1 MTTDTTAL
9 TLAEMWETL
18 EDLGVSEQ
26 ALQLI
31 TDINGYNE
39 TTMCAA
45 LFWKTGYRTFNQ
57 LEEELEKE

>member
-1 MTTDTTAL
+1 MNTDTTTL
-9 TLAEMWETL
+9 TLSEMWETL

-39 TTMCAA
+39 DTMCDV
-45 LFWKTGYRTFNQ
+45 LYWHTGYRSFAQ
-57 LEEELEKE
+57 LEDEE